1 MVSGIKGSKLSFLVK
16 LCSLLWAFSRSFDSF
31 WFSLA
36 PSQVKL
42 CLEGEDENWFVVSKL
57 SFCLS
62 SGEGELQHGAR
73 FLLHY
78 FLVEMGMRMRMRWGM
93 MMNEIFPLKMFI
105 AELKLKKANIT
116 STTKRMHG
124 MRIFTIMFIVRR
136 NRANADVGTPQH
148 KWKHFSTTTIPL
160 SRKRLRRGGGEY
172 LHIQSTR
179 LQVCAKYFFIYS
191 KM

>member
-1 MVSGIKGSKLSFLVK
+1 MKL
-16 LCSLLWAFSRSFDSF
+16 LL
-31 WFSLA
+31 
-36 PSQVKL
+36 QQ
-42 CLEGEDENWFVVSKL
+42 EDENWFVVSKL

-73 FLLHY
+73 FLLHN
-78 FLVEMGMRMRMRWGM
+78 FLMEMRMRMRWGM

-160 SRKRLRRGGGEY
+160 SRKRLRRGGGNICIY
-172 LHIQSTR
+172 NQPDSKCVQSISSFTVR
-179 LQVCAKYFFIYS
+179 LNFVWKLFPWSFALICIKFMWIV
-191 KM
+191 